1 MREVIKERLTL
12 FVLEVVDLQAAK
24 RLRTAEAQV
33 LLLRLINILEI
44 SRVCR
49 DKLGCT
55 FYFTR
60 IVQPEICPLYHVA
73 AGGGYNFWSTK
84 LLFLHVIVLKI
95 NKQDTTC

>member
-12 FVLEVVDLQAAK
+12 FVLEVVDLQAVT

-60 IVQPEICPLYHVA
+60 TVQPEICPLYHVA